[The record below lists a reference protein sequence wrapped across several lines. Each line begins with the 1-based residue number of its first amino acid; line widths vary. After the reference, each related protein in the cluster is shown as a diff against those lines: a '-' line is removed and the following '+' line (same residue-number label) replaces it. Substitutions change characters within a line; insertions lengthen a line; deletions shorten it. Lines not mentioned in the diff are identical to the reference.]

1 MIIGNELRR
10 MLKNDLIPLFTR
22 ENVIGYIN
30 KRIDRNFLI
39 ENNMDFGQHFYVC
52 GTSDFV
58 KSLSGYLIDLGVTSN
73 SLLIEK

>member
-1 MIIGNELRR
+1 

>member
-1 MIIGNELRR
+1 MDNELRR

-22 ENVIGYIN
+22 ENVIGYID

-39 ENNMDFGQHFYVC
+39 ENIMDFGQHFYVC

-58 KSLSGYLIDLGVTSN
+58 KSVSGYLIDLSVTSN

>member
-1 MIIGNELRR
+1 
-10 MLKNDLIPLFTR
+10 
-22 ENVIGYIN
+22 
-30 KRIDRNFLI
+30 
-39 ENNMDFGQHFYVC
+39 MDFGQHFYVS

>member
-30 KRIDRNFLI
+30 MRIDRNFLI
-39 ENNMDFGQHFYVC
+39 ENIMDFGQHFYVC

-58 KSLSGYLIDLGVTSN
+58 KSVSGYLIDLGVTSN